1 MDVIKDTINAANTKH
16 HKEIKYKLQ
25 PVCPRC
31 NTASRGEIVSA
42 FYSISTRYN
51 NKAYL
56 LYFCPVCDTCYMVVY
71 SLNRT
76 SSAADTITDIFPLPK
91 SSVADKF
98 PSGIEAIS
106 STFIDIYYQALEAE
120 KLKLNHLSGIG
131 YRKAVEFLIKDY
143 CCYKDFDSIDII
155 KSKPLGQCIRDYI
168 ENEKIK
174 TLALAATWIGNDET
188 HYVRKHEDYDIEH
201 LKVFIKSMVAYI
213 EYETAYEEA
222 LAFTLSK

>member
-1 MDVIKDTINAANTKH
+1 
-16 HKEIKYKLQ
+16 
-25 PVCPRC
+25 
-31 NTASRGEIVSA
+31 
-42 FYSISTRYN
+42 
-51 NKAYL
+51 
-56 LYFCPVCDTCYMVVY
+56 MVVY